1 MALLVYEVHPHIALL
16 REICGET
23 NEEFTFNGSD
33 DENYLKS
40 LDPKD
45 WKNQDHYSVLG
56 LKKKR
61 YLASADD
68 IRKAYR
74 RKILNHHPDK
84 RRSKGESVQDEKFD
98 YFSCITIAYEILGNP
113 TKRLAYDSVDPV
125 VIDDSVPTISEIKSN
140 FFSSLGEFFYRKSRW
155 SKKQP
160 TPHLGNSLTGIEEVF
175 KFYEFWEEYDT
186 CRDYSYLDE
195 EDKEKGEDRETRR
208 AIERQNRIERARR
221 RNEEVISVRNI
232 VLLAKEND
240 PRIIAANKAAR
251 KAKEAKR
258 QARLDAVQ
266 KRREME
272 EEQIKREAE
281 AAALARAAS
290 EERRRLEAERIRK
303 ERDLSRI
310 EAKRERRRLK
320 SNLVDRFNY
329 FLVGDKTDESEAG
342 SRQVSILADMDLLCQ
357 RLSNAQLRELNEHL
371 DQADTSDQAHCI
383 FSSKIESV
391 KRELQT
397 NNSQSQTKLKSEE
410 NPSSDIQTNSTR
422 WTTEMIHVL
431 VKAVNILPA
440 GTPKRW
446 EAIAAYV
453 NQHANSASVSGKD
466 ALKQAKLLKQEDSNL
481 RKTANTNAFDSFTNS
496 VKETDAVK
504 NVAITTH
511 LEAEGSR
518 PWTVVEQRALE
529 QALKSYPSTAGYSGS
544 DDRWQLIANV
554 VGTRTRRECIIRCKE
569 LAEQVR
575 AKKAALATVNKL

>member
-511 LEAEGSR
+511 LEGLFNC
-518 PWTVVEQRALE
+518 VVSCVLINLALNFLYVI
-529 QALKSYPSTAGYSGS
+529 Q
-544 DDRWQLIANV
+544 
-554 VGTRTRRECIIRCKE
+554 
-569 LAEQVR
+569 
-575 AKKAALATVNKL
+575 

>member
-140 FFSSLGEFFYRKSRW
+140 FFSSLGEFFYRKSR
-155 SKKQP
+155 
-160 TPHLGNSLTGIEEVF
+160 
-175 KFYEFWEEYDT
+175 EEYDT

-440 GTPKRW
+440 GTPKRY
-446 EAIAAYV
+446 AFTYAVII
-453 NQHANSASVSGKD
+453 
-466 ALKQAKLLKQEDSNL
+466 KL
-481 RKTANTNAFDSFTNS
+481 
-496 VKETDAVK
+496 
-504 NVAITTH
+504 I
-511 LEAEGSR
+511 
-518 PWTVVEQRALE
+518 
-529 QALKSYPSTAGYSGS
+529 
-544 DDRWQLIANV
+544 
-554 VGTRTRRECIIRCKE
+554 
-569 LAEQVR
+569 
-575 AKKAALATVNKL
+575 